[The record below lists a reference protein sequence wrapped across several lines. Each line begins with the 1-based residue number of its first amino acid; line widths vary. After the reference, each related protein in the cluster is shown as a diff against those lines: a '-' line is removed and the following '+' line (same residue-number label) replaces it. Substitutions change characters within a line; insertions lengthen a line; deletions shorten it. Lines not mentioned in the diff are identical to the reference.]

1 MQRVRRCGEK
11 GPSVCSIAVIS
22 SDISIFWARVV
33 IARNTGD
40 NRLGSGVK
48 YRPTL
53 HAAKHDVTASGV
65 SLLSGWIPPLAK
77 VQFFA
82 LMTPVAHKTRLPD
95 KRRAKV
101 SRYLLRAKVH
111 VGHVRFW
118 QPPELL

>member
-1 MQRVRRCGEK
+1 L
-11 GPSVCSIAVIS
+11 
-22 SDISIFWARVV
+22 
-33 IARNTGD
+33 
-40 NRLGSGVK
+40 LGSGRHRAK
-48 YRPTL
+48 HGRQSSGERREISPARPTL
-53 HAAKHDVTASGV
+53 HAAKHDVTARAV

-95 KRRAKV
+95 KRQAKV

-118 QPPELL
+118 QPPELLEFLSQDF